1 MADPFKLSRKVNASV
16 TCNLHT
22 MEHYK
27 LPLTKQ
33 RNATLGHPKQWQPY
47 VQKPAKTMNPQE
59 AQMAINKGNE
69 DTIRDTASIVSHKYA
84 SDEVLLG
91 KAKTDEMA
99 NMQHKSVNSE
109 R

>member
-1 MADPFKLSRKVNASV
+1 MPGGGGAGMPGGGGAGLPGGGGAGIPGGGGAGLSGGSK
-16 TCNLHT
+16 
-22 MEHYK
+22 
-27 LPLTKQ
+27 
-33 RNATLGHPKQWQPY
+33 Y